1 MVEQPGGGQ
10 PGSVRCI
17 LNYAAMPA
25 QYYGMTM
32 KEIKSLRAEDESSRL
47 RELIDSD
54 VKEVEAKEKLF
65 KEYCRFLTHVY
76 GMCGQRI

>member
-1 MVEQPGGGQ
+1 
-10 PGSVRCI
+10 
-17 LNYAAMPA
+17 
-25 QYYGMTM
+25 MTM
-32 KEIKSLRAEDESSRL
+32 KEIKSLRAENESIRL

-65 KEYCRFLTHVY
+65 KEYCRFLTHIY